1 MTDTDLIVPV
11 ELHALVANRA
21 VRTDK
26 DRFKRWSPM
35 FTMMLNEEFKTSGEP
50 EPYENERDYWTGTDF
65 EGIHLQWQLPEAL
78 TTGFI
83 DPDSGEST
91 FPLVPNRWLVVCY
104 ATLRGTT
111 TAAGWVVHSDYL
123 SSNRPDAD
131 PLWDGSNSYLNPHAA
146 TVTTDRIGR
155 AHDLAT
161 GPWSEPAQRP
171 LFLTA
176 IGSGLPAFAAFAP
189 YHRNVFLFQDTLQDL
204 RGPVDN
210 YPPDATLSYAVVG
223 WYSED
228 EADIL
233 RTAAGI
239 PGLLLPGADPGSP
252 ADVLESLGWKAPDGM
267 PGTIARTRY
276 AGTALGIDWQREGLV
291 PDSDRPDGTSV
302 KVAIGHSTADA
313 AAALVSRQTRSSR
326 NGDLVKALFHGQLET
341 MDSPD
346 GPEDLDELLRR
357 SWFSGSEGGYVWRVV
372 NRPAEQGT
380 DEPAPDLPQPAWL
393 DELNAKQL
401 EYDEGMAELA
411 RLQWRVWSLW
421 WLRELPEKRRPKPFD
436 FDERAWDEEISA
448 LGGQIGTLR
457 DTLDELRDRIPYAE
471 HPDGLPASIEEFAAR
486 KALPETQELKRSP
499 QPSFYRPADPVVVME
514 GSGTTQPL
522 GRPDEEP
529 LPCRLPSRL
538 LTVVR
543 IGGDAVSPGPDPL
556 APDLTGLPE
565 LCRPL
570 IAELAVLDLA
580 ARTDAGE
587 TSALHAIVERPSD
600 FTEGPFPEY
609 TRVWRQPW
617 LPMYLQWRIKYCA
630 TPFRSGGSGADGSD
644 NWTFDGGGYRWSG
657 VGVPEGDGEGGLRWT
672 NFAGRSFLTPALPY
686 VLREQTKRKLAGAP
700 DELMGHL
707 RALQED
713 VEKLDILSQTLGG
726 FSDWLIQQDGTA
738 QVTTDRRILDLAGQ
752 SNHVPDGAGD
762 RRQQRFQPVRAGQ
775 FYFTELHII
784 DRFGQSL
791 RLVTAQQSQPSQF
804 DPVRADSVTPDPDR
818 PLFQPL
824 PGPQR
829 FIQLPPRL
837 LQDTR
842 IRFEPVH
849 HSNDRP
855 LAAVSSAP
863 DPVGDT
869 PMAGWLLVNHLDRT
883 LLVYAPDGSPLGELR
898 VIHTAGGER
907 EIAWNSL
914 PHARDAEPADF
925 QDVYP
930 HVAGF
935 ADELAGRDADTFDL
949 LMTTIDRALSRI
961 TDPAPEED
969 RAPARLIG
977 RPVALIRAR
986 LGLELLG
993 PPLTDPAWD
1002 EALEPH
1008 AQEYPDYRW
1017 AVRLGEYE
1025 RLADGLIGYYTS
1037 EPGEKTSYRRLH
1049 VPVQGRDTAVYTSTD
1064 EGPYFSLI
1072 GTGAGVA
1079 MPARPADRPLTRY
1092 LTLLACPHT
1101 AVHATTDILPV
1112 TALTVDAD
1120 ITHQAL
1126 AAIRASFRLHP
1137 LLAPVRAEEPAGRS
1151 DEHEP
1156 ADHGIL
1162 MPHPSALHGAWSWAE
1177 PLVSGDGPP
1186 LWTDLPIVP
1195 ADDLSHP
1202 DDPVPAARAGYL
1214 QLHPRA
1220 GGEGATR

>member
-21 VRTDK
+21 VRADK

-91 FPLVPNRWLVVCY
+91 FPLVPNRWLVVRY
-104 ATLRGTT
+104 ATVGTAT

-123 SSNRPDAD
+123 SSERPDAN
-131 PLWDGSNSYLNPHAA
+131 PIWDGSNSYLNPHAA
-146 TVTTDRIGR
+146 TATTDRIGR

-161 GPWSEPAQRP
+161 GPWSEPAPRP

-176 IGSGLPAFAAFAP
+176 IGPGLPAFAAFAP

-210 YPPDATLSYAVVG
+210 YPPNATLSYAVVG
-223 WYSED
+223 WYSD
-228 EADIL
+228 DTADIL
-233 RTAAGI
+233 HKAAEI
-239 PGLLLPGADPGSP
+239 PGLLPPGADPDSVT
-252 ADVLESLGWKAPDGM
+252 AVLEALGWNLSDG
-267 PGTIARTRY
+267 ASDSVVRTRY
-276 AGTALGIDWQREGLV
+276 AGTALGVDWQREGLL

-302 KVAIGHSTADA
+302 KVALGHSTGDA
-313 AAALVSRQTRSSR
+313 AAALVSQQTSSAR
-326 NGDLVKALFHGQLET
+326 DGDLIKALFHGELGT
-341 MDSPD
+341 LDSAD
-346 GPEDLDELLRR
+346 GPIDLDEVMRR
-357 SWFSGSEGGYVWRVV
+357 SWFSGTEGGYLWQVV

-380 DEPAPDLPQPAWL
+380 DEPAPELPQPPWL
-393 DELNAKQL
+393 DELNAQQT
-401 EYDEGMAELA
+401 EYDQGMAELA
-411 RLQWRVWSLW
+411 RLHWWLWSLW
-421 WLRELPEKRRPKPFD
+421 WLRELPEKRRPKPFE
-436 FDERAWDEEISA
+436 FDVTAWNAEINTLSGQVSA
-448 LGGQIGTLR
+448 LR
-457 DTLDELRDRIPYAE
+457 DTLDGLRTEIPYAE
-471 HPDGLPASIEEFAAR
+471 DPDGLPAKIEEFAADR
-486 KALPETQELKRSP
+486 ELPETQELKRSP
-499 QPSFYRPADPVVVME
+499 QPTFYRPADPVVVME

-522 GRPDEEP
+522 GRRDDQP
-529 LPCRLPSRL
+529 LPCRLPSQL
-538 LTVVR
+538 LTRVR
-543 IGGDAVSPGPDPL
+543 IGDESVTPEPDPL
-556 APDLTGLPE
+556 APDLTDLPE

-570 IAELAVLDLA
+570 IAELAMLDLA
-580 ARTDAGE
+580 ARSTTGE
-587 TSALHAIVERPSD
+587 LNALEAIVARPLA
-600 FTEGPFPEY
+600 FTDGPCPEY

-630 TPFRSGGSGADGSD
+630 TPFRSGGSGAGGSD
-644 NWTFDGGGYRWSG
+644 NWTFDGGDYRWNG
-657 VGVPEGDGEGGLRWT
+657 TGVPEGDGEGGVRWT
-672 NFAGRSFLTPALPY
+672 NFAGRSFLTPALSY

-700 DELMGHL
+700 DELVGQL
-707 RALQED
+707 RDLQAD
-713 VEKLDILSQTLGG
+713 FDRLDILSQTLDG
-726 FSDWLIQQDGTA
+726 FNDWLIQQDGAA

-762 RRQQRFQPVRAGQ
+762 RRGQRFQPVRAGQ
-775 FYFTELHII
+775 FSFTELHII
-784 DRFGQSL
+784 DRFGQTL
-791 RLVTAQQSQPSQF
+791 RLVTAQQGQPGQF
-804 DPVRADSVTPDPDR
+804 DPVRAAGVTPEQTLYPSAR
-818 PLFQPL
+818 LE
-824 PGPQR
+824 R

-837 LQDTR
+837 LQDSR
-842 IRFEPVH
+842 IRLEPVH
-849 HSNDRP
+849 HSDDRP

-869 PMAGWLLVNHLDRT
+869 PVAGWLLVNHLDQT
-883 LLVYAPDGSPLGELR
+883 LLVYAPDGCPLGELR
-898 VIHTAGGER
+898 LIHTAEGER

-914 PHARDAEPADF
+914 PHARFDEPADF
-925 QDVYP
+925 AGVYP

-935 ADELAGRDADTFDL
+935 AEELVGRDADTFGL
-949 LMTTIDRALSRI
+949 LMTTIDRALTRI

-1002 EALEPH
+1002 EALRPS
-1008 AQEYPDYRW
+1008 AQEFPDYRW
-1017 AVRLGEYE
+1017 AVRLGAYE
-1025 RLADGLIGYYTS
+1025 QLADGLIGYYTS
-1037 EPGEKTSYRRLH
+1037 EPGEETSYRQLH
-1049 VPVQGRDTAVYTSTD
+1049 VPVQGRDTAGYASTD
-1064 EGPYFSLI
+1064 GVPYFALI
-1072 GTGAGVA
+1072 GTGAGIA
-1079 MPARPADRPLTRY
+1079 MPARPVDRPLTRY

-1101 AVHATTDILPV
+1101 AVHATTGILPV
-1112 TALTVDAD
+1112 AALTVDAD
-1120 ITHQAL
+1120 ITHRAL
-1126 AAIRASFRLHP
+1126 AAIRASFRLNP
-1137 LLAPVRAEEPAGRS
+1137 LLGPVRSSELARRSTEP
-1151 DEHEP
+1151 DP
-1156 ADHGIL
+1156 VDNGIF
-1162 MPHPSALHGAWSWAE
+1162 MPRPSALHGAWSWAE

-1220 GGEGATR
+1220 GGEGETR